1 MTIEIKNQNQQKK
14 KRLRQKKLDE
24 IQKPLWIKSNKNNF
38 DSLTED
44 IYNNLNNSEFKA
56 TVDGKAYDLRNAKKF
71 LLEITTKKSRENEA
85 RELCNNLVKSGIA
98 AQEKSKSKSKDK
110 RNNTLK
116 VLNNLKSVFTG
127 VYLHYKNVSKEK
139 NWKKF
144 ERSIAERI
152 KLRRSDETE
161 RKEQNINNELFKAHF
176 TDCQSPS
183 CMYKKLSETKDAVNE
198 VRVDSIKK
206 VLSKLKIIISYT
218 PKDDAAKIINR

>member
-71 LLEITTKKSRENEA
+71 LLEITTKKIRENEA

-98 AQEKSKSKSKDK
+98 A
-110 RNNTLK
+110 
-116 VLNNLKSVFTG
+116 
-127 VYLHYKNVSKEK
+127 
-139 NWKKF
+139 
-144 ERSIAERI
+144 
-152 KLRRSDETE
+152 
-161 RKEQNINNELFKAHF
+161 
-176 TDCQSPS
+176 
-183 CMYKKLSETKDAVNE
+183 
-198 VRVDSIKK
+198 
-206 VLSKLKIIISYT
+206 
-218 PKDDAAKIINR
+218 